1 VTNEIE
7 KTKIGSRFFNS
18 TRGQIVRLIRGSE
31 RTVEELAASLDLT
44 DNAVRS
50 HLATLER
57 DGLVTQSGIRKGPR
71 KPHYTYVL
79 TPAAEDLF
87 PKSYDTLLN
96 ILLRVLKEKIPYQE
110 LRAVLR
116 DVGRTLAKNKMT
128 KRSNASD
135 LPARIR
141 EAVALLQ
148 DLGGTPQLKTEGNKL
163 IIRSGSCPLAT
174 AVENHSEV
182 CSVAEAFIA
191 EVTGA
196 RVREKCNKTETPPR
210 CCFEITSTSKAKS
223 KS

>member
-1 VTNEIE
+1 ME
-7 KTKIGSRFFNS
+7 KTKIGTRFFNS

-31 RTVEELAASLDLT
+31 CTVEELAESLSLT
-44 DNAVRS
+44 DNAVRA

-87 PKSYDTLLN
+87 PKSYDTLLT
-96 ILLRVLKEKIPYQE
+96 ILLQTLKERIPHAE
-110 LRAVLR
+110 FRAVLR
-116 DVGRTLAKNKMT
+116 DVGRNLAKNKMT
-128 KRSNASD
+128 RRSNGSD
-135 LPARIR
+135 LKTRTR
-141 EAVALLQ
+141 EAVGLLE
-148 DLGGTPQLKTEGNKL
+148 DLGGAPRLETKGNKL

-196 RVREKCNKTETPPR
+196 RVRENCNKTETPPH
-210 CCFEITSTSKAKS
+210 CSFEITSTRKTKS
-223 KS
+223 KL